1 MEIKRNIVL
10 ILDLISA
17 GCLFFMK
24 LLIWPIFLCK
34 EMSDSDGSAHQ
45 RMGTL
50 FVGLGIVCPLTNAYL
65 YSNFEISLKT
75 FIQII
80 VFGHLV
86 IGLMAHFAF
95 KREFGKSFLNQ

>member
-1 MEIKRNIVL
+1 MKIKRKI
-10 ILDLISA
+10 ISFPESVSL
-17 GCLFFMK
+17 LFIFLMK

-50 FVGLGIVCPLTNAYL
+50 FVGLGIVCPLTTAYL
-65 YSNFEISLKT
+65 YLNFEISLKT

-95 KREFGKSFLNQ
+95 KREFGESFLI